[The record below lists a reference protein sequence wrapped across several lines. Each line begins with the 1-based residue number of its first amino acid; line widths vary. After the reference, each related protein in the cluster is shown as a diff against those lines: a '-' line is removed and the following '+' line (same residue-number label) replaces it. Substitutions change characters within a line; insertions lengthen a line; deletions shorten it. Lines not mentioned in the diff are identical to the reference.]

1 MKHSFLHLIVLVAIA
16 LSLTSCRQV
25 MAYYEFE
32 KMKDEVCPDGNFR
45 ESDLYKFL
53 EFMPKGA
60 DLHIHSGAM
69 LPEEEYLQSKTGLT
83 LSEFRDSLS
92 MKARPDS
99 VGQWDFFMTL
109 YSQVYSYLNPCD
121 ESYFVSSFF
130 NYAKH
135 GVYHI
140 EPRITFTKGPEE
152 ALELANTIL
161 KAQDKVRES
170 YPEFSVSQVFTGLKF
185 PGNEEVTNT
194 IFENGL
200 FLCENVKDTLRGCS
214 DFIVGIDLAQ
224 EEDKSRRLTD
234 YSSLISTTLQ
244 KNPELKI
251 SLHAGES
258 LLADNDEIRSAIAL
272 GASRIGHSYNL
283 YMHPEL
289 MPVMKKRDIC
299 IESCPVSNYTLG
311 YCDDF
316 SEHPVKNYIGKGIP
330 VALCDDDPLFQ
341 EACPLTDDF
350 FVAAYY
356 WDLSLFQI
364 KKLCKNSIRYSF
376 LPDDRKEALMKFWKK
391 SWYNYILHKNLNDYF
406 TFM

>member
-1 MKHSFLHLIVLVAIA
+1 MAHKQAFLQLIVLIAIVV
-16 LSLTSCRQV
+16 SFTSCRQV
-25 MAYYEFE
+25 VAYYEFE
-32 KMKDEVCPDGNFR
+32 KMKDEVVPDGDFR

-53 EFMPKGA
+53 EYMPKGA

-69 LPEEEYLQSKTGLT
+69 MPEEEFLQAKSGLT

-99 VGQWDFFMTL
+99 VSQWEFFLTL
-109 YSQVYSYLNPCD
+109 YSPVYSYFSPSD
-121 ESYFVSSFF
+121 ESYFVSSFI
-130 NYAKH
+130 NYARH

-140 EPRITFTKGPEE
+140 EPRITFSEGNNE
-152 ALELANTIL
+152 AMELANTIL

-170 YPEFSVSQVFTGLKF
+170 HPEFSVSLIFTGLKL
-185 PGNEEVTNT
+185 PGYEEKTNT

-214 DFIVGIDLAQ
+214 EFIVGFDFAQ
-224 EEDKSRRLTD
+224 EEDKSRPLTD
-234 YSSLISTTLQ
+234 YSALIETTL
-244 KNPELKI
+244 KRNPGLKM

-258 LLADNDEIRSAIAL
+258 LLADNVEICSAIAL

-289 MPVMKKRDIC
+289 MSEMKERDIC

-316 SEHPVKNYIGKGIP
+316 YEHPVKNYIEKGLT

-341 EACPLTDDF
+341 EACPLADDF

-364 KKLCKNSIRYSF
+364 KKLCKNSIRHSF
-376 LPDDRKEALMKFWKK
+376 LPDDRKEDLMKFWKK
-391 SWYNYILHKNLNDYF
+391 RWRSYVILRQRNCL
-406 TFM
+406 TP